1 MEVTIRLNIGK
12 HKETLKNV
20 VKLEVTIK
28 KTVRD
33 VLALLQTRYHDLNFG
48 ELDLDRRAFLV
59 LVDGVEISARANLET
74 ELTQPCEIVIIPV
87 IHGG

>member
-1 MEVTIRLNIGK
+1 MEVTIRLSDAK
-12 HKETLKNV
+12 LKESLGRI
-20 VKLEVTIK
+20 VKLEVPKNKTI
-28 KTVRD
+28 RD
-33 VLALLQTRYHDLNFG
+33 VLIMLHTRYHNLNFG

-59 LVDGVEISARANLET
+59 LVNGVEISAHANLET